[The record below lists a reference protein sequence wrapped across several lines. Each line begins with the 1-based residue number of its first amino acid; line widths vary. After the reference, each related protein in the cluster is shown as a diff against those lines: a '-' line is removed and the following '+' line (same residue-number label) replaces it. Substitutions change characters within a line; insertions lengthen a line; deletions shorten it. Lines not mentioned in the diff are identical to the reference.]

1 MNDLA
6 LERKLRNQG
15 VDLMDLRSSMA
26 ATGKTLQELVAI
38 IMILKEKGLVNDEEI
53 QSKINFIKEYRKKT
67 PT

>member
-1 MNDLA
+1 
-6 LERKLRNQG
+6 
-15 VDLMDLRSSMA
+15 MA